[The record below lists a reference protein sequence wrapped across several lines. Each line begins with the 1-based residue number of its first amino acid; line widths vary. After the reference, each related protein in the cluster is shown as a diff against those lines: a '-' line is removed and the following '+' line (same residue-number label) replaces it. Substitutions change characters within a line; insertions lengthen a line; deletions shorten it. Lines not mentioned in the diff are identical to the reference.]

1 MEITNEL
8 IKDTL
13 NQLINSNLA
22 YTSTDQIKYIILS
35 KSEYDAFAKQLGEN
49 LGYDP
54 TKVKVIRGLPL
65 FGTY

>member
-35 KSEYDAFAKQLGEN
+35 KSEYDAFAKHLGEN

-54 TKVKVIRGLPL
+54 TKVKVISGLPL

>member
-1 MEITNEL
+1 MEITNKL
-8 IKDTL
+8 IKETL
-13 NQLINSNLA
+13 DQLVNSNLA
-22 YTSTDQIKYIILS
+22 YTSTNQIKYIILS
-35 KSEYDAFAKQLGEN
+35 KSEYDAFAKHLGEN

>member
-1 MEITNEL
+1 MKITNEL
-8 IKDTL
+8 IKQTVD
-13 NQLINSNLA
+13 QLIECQLA
-22 YTSTDQIKYIILS
+22 YESTDKIQYLLLS
-35 KSEYDAFAKQLGEN
+35 ESEYDRFFKYLGEN

>member
-1 MEITNEL
+1 MEITNKL

-13 NQLINSNLA
+13 DQLVNNNFD
-22 YTSTDQIKYIILS
+22 TSQVQYLLLS
-35 KSEYDAFAKQLGEN
+35 ESEYNAFAKHLGEN

-65 FGTY
+65 FCTY

>member
-1 MEITNEL
+1 MKITNKL

-13 NQLINSNLA
+13 NQLVNSHLEYINN
-22 YTSTDQIKYIILS
+22 DQTQYLILS
-35 KSEYDAFAKQLGEN
+35 ESEYDKFTKHLGDN

-54 TKVKVIRGLPL
+54 TKVKIIRGLPL

>member
-8 IKDTL
+8 IKDAL
-13 NQLINSNLA
+13 DQLVNSNLA
-22 YTSTDQIKYIILS
+22 YTSTNQIKYIILS
-35 KSEYDAFAKQLGEN
+35 KSEYDTFAKHLGDN

-65 FGTY
+65 I